1 MPKFGEPISKSNT
14 LSRKKITPQQQKFLD
29 NYVHKD
35 MTQTASARAV
45 GYANPTVDATR
56 ILQRPIIQERLEE
69 MRLELESKFGVTV
82 AKSVRDLQNIRD
94 LALNSG
100 KYGDAI
106 RAEEL
111 RLKATGLLVNKTHV
125 KHENVDSMTREQI
138 LDKLGDFMNI
148 AQERM
153 KDITPIPDN
162 PNQIAKYSDNDGVDG
177 DPQCDT
183 VDKLVSQS
191 TEPSDRAL
199 E

>member
-1 MPKFGEPISKSNT
+1 MPKFGEPISKSKT

-45 GYANPTVDATR
+45 GYANPTVDGTR

-69 MRLELESKFGVTV
+69 MRQELESKFGVTI
-82 AKSVRDLQNIRD
+82 AKSVRDLQKIRD
-94 LALNSG
+94 EAFEKG

-111 RLKATGLLVNKTHV
+111 RLKATGLLVHKSHV
-125 KHENVDSMTREQI
+125 KHENIDSMSREQI
-138 LDKLGDFMNI
+138 LDKLGNFMKL

-153 KDITPIPDN
+153 KDITPIPN
-162 PNQIAKYSDNDGVDG
+162 KSNQIVKNNNKKTINGG
-177 DPQCDT
+177 
-183 VDKLVSQS
+183 
-191 TEPSDRAL
+191 
-199 E
+199 

>member
-14 LSRKKITPQQQKFLD
+14 LSRKKITPQQQKFLN

-35 MTQTASARAV
+35 MTQTSAARDV

-69 MRLELESKFGVTV
+69 MRLELESKFGVTI

-94 LALNSG
+94 IALNNG

-111 RLKATGLLVNKTHV
+111 RLKATGLLVNRTHV
-125 KHENVDSMTREQI
+125 KHENVDAMTREQI
-138 LDKLGDFMNI
+138 LDKLGSFMEI

-153 KDITPIPDN
+153 KDITPVPDN
-162 PNQIAKYSDNDGVDG
+162 PNLIAENSEEDEVEVLEPSG
-177 DPQCDT
+177 
-183 VDKLVSQS
+183 S
-191 TEPSDRAL
+191 TEATPTQISEAS
-199 E
+199 

>member
-69 MRLELESKFGVTV
+69 MRLELESKFGVTI

-94 LALNSG
+94 MALNNG

-111 RLKATGLLVNKTHV
+111 RLKATGLLVNRSHV
-125 KHENVDSMTREQI
+125 KHENVDAMTREQI
-138 LDKLGDFMNI
+138 LDKLGNFMEI
-148 AQERM
+148 AQQRM
-153 KDITPIPDN
+153 KDITPVPDIT
-162 PNQIAKYSDNDGVDG
+162 NQIAENSEG
-177 DPQCDT
+177 DEVEILEQ
-183 VDKLVSQS
+183 SGS
-191 TEPSDRAL
+191 TEAMPTPISEAS
-199 E
+199 

>member
-14 LSRKKITPQQQKFLD
+14 LSRKKITPQQQKFLN

-35 MTQTASARAV
+35 MTQTSAARDV

-69 MRLELESKFGVTV
+69 MRLELESKFGVTI

-94 LALNSG
+94 MALNNG

-111 RLKATGLLVNKTHV
+111 RLKATGLLVNRTHV
-125 KHENVDSMTREQI
+125 KHENVDAMTREQI
-138 LDKLGDFMNI
+138 LDKLGSFMEI

-153 KDITPIPDN
+153 KDITPVPDN
-162 PNQIAKYSDNDGVDG
+162 PNLIAENSEEVE
-177 DPQCDT
+177 
-183 VDKLVSQS
+183 VEVL
-191 TEPSDRAL
+191 EPSGVVEATPTQIS
-199 E
+199 EAS

>member
-14 LSRKKITPQQQKFLD
+14 LSRKKITPQQQKFLN

-35 MTQTASARAV
+35 MTQTSAARDV

-69 MRLELESKFGVTV
+69 MRLELESKFGVTI

-94 LALNSG
+94 IALNNG

-111 RLKATGLLVNKTHV
+111 RLKATGLLVNRTHV
-125 KHENVDSMTREQI
+125 KHENVDAMTREQI
-138 LDKLGDFMNI
+138 LDKLGDFMEI

-153 KDITPIPDN
+153 KDITPVPDN
-162 PNQIAKYSDNDGVDG
+162 PNLIAENSEEVE
-177 DPQCDT
+177 
-183 VDKLVSQS
+183 VEVL
-191 TEPSDRAL
+191 EPSGVVEATPTQSQ
-199 E
+199 EAS

>member
-14 LSRKKITPQQQKFLD
+14 LSRKKITPQQQKFLN

-35 MTQTASARAV
+35 MTQTSAARDV

-69 MRLELESKFGVTV
+69 MRLELESKFGVTI

-94 LALNSG
+94 IALNNG

-111 RLKATGLLVNKTHV
+111 RLKATGLLVNRTHV
-125 KHENVDSMTREQI
+125 KHENVDAMTREQI
-138 LDKLGDFMNI
+138 LDKLGSFMEI

-153 KDITPIPDN
+153 KDITPVPDN
-162 PNQIAKYSDNDGVDG
+162 PNLIAENSEEDEIEVLEPSG
-177 DPQCDT
+177 
-183 VDKLVSQS
+183 S
-191 TEPSDRAL
+191 TEATPTQISEAS
-199 E
+199 